1 MRIIV
6 VGMGKVG
13 NTVAEQLSLELHDV
27 TVIDKDEDALNEAV
41 QNYDVIGVAGNGAVC
56 RTLRDAG
63 TEDCDLLIALTGSDE
78 VNLLCCLLAKNLG
91 AKSTIARVRNPEY
104 NSEIAIIQESLGLAR
119 AVNPDKEAA
128 AEIQRIFKV
137 PVARNADVLAKGKM
151 ELISFVAN
159 SNCVLCGKALKDS
172 FAKIRVPS
180 LVCAVERRDDVIIP
194 DGNFVIEDGDIVA
207 VLIPTPDVTDF
218 FKHIGIRGGDMNN
231 VMIIGGGRI
240 ANYLVKSL
248 TRLNI
253 NVTVIE
259 KDRATAEE
267 LSFLYPKANVIYGD
281 GSNRSLLL
289 EEGLSD
295 SDAVCCLTGIDE
307 ENIVLALFAKKVA
320 PDIKVITK
328 INRTSFEEVTSTL
341 DIGSVIYPKN
351 TTASTILQYVRAATG
366 NNKVSDVEKLTRI
379 INNKVEAIEFSVSEQ
394 SKVINKTLLD
404 LQLKKNTLVGSIS
417 RDGKAF
423 IPHGSD
429 SINAG
434 DTVVVIT
441 TQRLSDIDDI
451 ID

>member
-1 MRIIV
+1 
-6 VGMGKVG
+6 MGKVG

-41 QNYDVIGVAGNGAVC
+41 QNYDVIGVTGNGAVC

-63 TEDCDLLIALTGSDE
+63 AEDCDLLIALTGSDE

-207 VLIPTPDVTDF
+207 VLVPTPDVTDF

-351 TTASTILQYVRAATG
+351 TTASIILQHVRAATG

-379 INNKVEAIEFSVSEQ
+379 INNKVEAIEFSVSEH
-394 SKVINKTLLD
+394 SKVIDKTLLD
-404 LQLKKNTLVGSIS
+404 LQLKKNTLIGSIS

>member
-1 MRIIV
+1 
-6 VGMGKVG
+6 MGKVG

-56 RTLRDAG
+56 RTLRSAG
-63 TEDCDLLIALTGSDE
+63 ADDCDLLIALTGSDE

-151 ELISFVAN
+151 ELISFVVN
-159 SNCVLCGKALKDS
+159 SDCVLCGKALKDS
-172 FAKIRVPS
+172 FAKARVPS
-180 LVCAVERRDDVIIP
+180 LVCAVERKDDVFIP

-207 VLIPTPDVTDF
+207 VLVPTPDVTDF
-218 FKHIGIRGGDMNN
+218 FRHIGIHGGDMNN

-289 EEGLSD
+289 EEGLCE

-351 TTASTILQYVRAATG
+351 TTASIILQYVRAATG

-441 TQRLSDIDDI
+441 TQRLADIDDI
-451 ID
+451 LD

>member
-1 MRIIV
+1 M
-6 VGMGKVG
+6 
-13 NTVAEQLSLELHDV
+13 LSACE
-27 TVIDKDEDALNEAV
+27 KS
-41 QNYDVIGVAGNGAVC
+41 
-56 RTLRDAG
+56 R
-63 TEDCDLLIALTGSDE
+63 
-78 VNLLCCLLAKNLG
+78 
-91 AKSTIARVRNPEY
+91 STIARVINPEY

-159 SNCVLCGKALKDS
+159 SSCVLCGKALKDS

-207 VLIPTPDVTDF
+207 VLVPTPDVTDF

-259 KDRATAEE
+259 KDRPTAEE

-351 TTASTILQYVRAATG
+351 TTASIILQHVRAATG

-379 INNKVEAIEFSVSEQ
+379 INNKVEAIEFSVSEH

-404 LQLKKNTLVGSIS
+404 LQLKKNTLIGSIS

-434 DTVVVIT
+434 DMVVVIT
-441 TQRLSDIDDI
+441 TQRLADIDDI

>member
-13 NTVAEQLSLELHDV
+13 NTVAEQLALELHDV

-41 QNYDVIGVAGNGAVC
+41 QNYDVIGVEGNGAVC
-56 RTLRDAG
+56 RTLREAG
-63 TEDCDLLIALTGSDE
+63 AEDCDLLIALTGSDE

-104 NSEIAIIQESLGLAR
+104 NSEISIIQESLGLAR
-119 AVNPDKEAA
+119 SVNPEKEAA

-151 ELISFVAN
+151 ELLSFVVN
-159 SNCVLCGKALKDS
+159 SDCTLCGKALKDS
-172 FAKIRVPS
+172 FAKFKVPS
-180 LVCAVERRDDVIIP
+180 LVCAVERRDDIFIP
-194 DGNFVIEDGDIVA
+194 DGNFTVQEGDIVA
-207 VLIPTPDVTDF
+207 ALVPTPDVTDF
-218 FKHIGIRGGDMNN
+218 FKHIGLRSSNMNN

-240 ANYLVKSL
+240 ANYLIKSL
-248 TRLNI
+248 LRLNI

-259 KDRATAEE
+259 RNRAVAEE
-267 LSFLYPKANVIYGD
+267 LSYLYPKANIIHGD
-281 GSNRSLLL
+281 DTNRSLLL
-289 EEGLSD
+289 EEGLCE

-328 INRTSFEEVTSTL
+328 IDRTSFEEVTSTL

-351 TTASTILQYVRAATG
+351 TTASLILQHVRAAAG
-366 NNKVSDVEKLTRI
+366 KNKVSDVEKLTRI

-404 LQLKKNTLVGSIS
+404 LQLKKNTLIGSIS

-429 SINAG
+429 MINAG

-441 TQRLSDIDDI
+441 TQRLNDIDDI
-451 ID
+451 LD

>member
-13 NTVAEQLSLELHDV
+13 NTVAEQLALELHDV

-41 QNYDVIGVAGNGAVC
+41 QNYDVIGVEGNGAVC
-56 RTLRDAG
+56 RTLREAG
-63 TEDCDLLIALTGSDE
+63 AEDCDLLIALTGSDE

-91 AKSTIARVRNPEY
+91 VKSTIARVRNPEY
-104 NSEIAIIQESLGLAR
+104 NSEISIIQESLGLAR
-119 AVNPDKEAA
+119 SVNPDKEAA

-151 ELISFVAN
+151 ELLSFVVN
-159 SNCVLCGKALKDS
+159 SDCTLCGKALKDS
-172 FAKIRVPS
+172 FAKFKVPS
-180 LVCAVERRDDVIIP
+180 LVCAVERRDDIFIP
-194 DGNFVIEDGDIVA
+194 DGNFTVQEGDMVA
-207 VLIPTPDVTDF
+207 ALVPTPDVTDF
-218 FKHIGIRGGDMNN
+218 FKHIGLRSSNMNN
-231 VMIIGGGRI
+231 VMILGGGRI

-253 NVTVIE
+253 NVTIIE

-289 EEGLSD
+289 EEGLCEA
-295 SDAVCCLTGIDE
+295 DAVCCLTGIDE

-328 INRTSFEEVTSTL
+328 INRTSFEEVTNTL

-351 TTASTILQYVRAATG
+351 TTASIILQYVRASTG

-404 LQLKKNTLVGSIS
+404 LQLKKNTLIGSIS

-441 TQRLSDIDDI
+441 TQRLADIDDI
-451 ID
+451 LD

>member
-56 RTLRDAG
+56 RTLREAG
-63 TEDCDLLIALTGSDE
+63 AEECDLLIALTGSDE

-159 SNCVLCGKALKDS
+159 SSCVLCGKALKDS

-207 VLIPTPDVTDF
+207 VLVPTPDVTDF

-259 KDRATAEE
+259 KDRPTAEE

-351 TTASTILQYVRAATG
+351 TTASIILQHVRAATG

-379 INNKVEAIEFSVSEQ
+379 INNKVEAIEFLVSEQ

-404 LQLKKNTLVGSIS
+404 LQLKKNTLIGSIS

-441 TQRLSDIDDI
+441 TQRLADIDDI